1 MWQTIVMIIAVF
13 IVVWGLAL
21 MLMKMVSAIASIINK
36 TSYKCNIFI
45 EIIMITIG
53 ISYLIWYCQ

>member
-1 MWQTIVMIIAVF
+1 MCMAVF
-13 IVVWGLAL
+13 MVVWGLAL
-21 MLMKMVSAIASIINK
+21 FSLKMVGAITSSIN
-36 TSYKCNIFI
+36 NISFKYNTFM